1 MALLEVRDL
10 RVSFETP
17 DGTVNAVNGV
27 DFALEAGRSVA
38 VVGESGSG
46 KSQILLAVMGLLARN
61 GTASGSVKFD
71 GAELLGLDEGAFN
84 RIRASEIAMVFQDP
98 MTALNPYMRISDQMT
113 EVLTLHR
120 GMGRREALDEAVRLL
135 DAMEVPDARTRIRMY
150 PHEFSG
156 GMRQRVLIAMALLCR
171 PRLLIA
177 DEPTTALDV
186 TVQSQIVR
194 LLAGLRA
201 DLGTA
206 IVLVT
211 HDVGVVAGS
220 CDEMVVLYGG
230 RVMESGP
237 VESVFAAPL
246 HPYTRGLLDAVPRM
260 DRDDERLPAIPGDP
274 LGASLLPPG
283 CPFAPRCS
291 RAEDRCRDERPE
303 IATLAPGR
311 LAACHLPLEA
321 AP

>member
-10 RVSFETP
+10 LVSFETP

-27 DFALEAGRSVA
+27 DLSVEAGRALA

-46 KSQILLAVMGLLARN
+46 KSQIMLAVMGLLARN
-61 GTASGSVKFD
+61 GTAAGSVTFD
-71 GAELLGLDEGAFN
+71 GTELLGLDEAAFN
-84 RIRASEIAMVFQDP
+84 RIRAREIAMVFQDP
-98 MTALNPYMRISDQMT
+98 MTALNPYMRISDQMI
-113 EVLTLHR
+113 EALTLHR
-120 GMGRREALDEAVRLL
+120 GMGRRAALDEAVRLL
-135 DAMEVPDARTRIRMY
+135 DAMEVPDARARIRMY

-194 LLAGLRA
+194 ILSELRSE
-201 DLGTA
+201 LGTA
-206 IVLVT
+206 ILLVT

-237 VESVFAAPL
+237 VESVFAAPF

-274 LGASLLPPG
+274 LSATLLPAG
-283 CPFAPRCS
+283 CPFAPRCP
-291 RAEDRCRDERPE
+291 RAEDRCHGERPE
-303 IATLAPGR
+303 AAPLAPGR
-311 LAACHLPLEA
+311 LAACHFPIEA

>member
-27 DFALEAGRSVA
+27 DLSVEAGRTLA

-46 KSQILLAVMGLLARN
+46 KSQIMLAVMGLLARN
-61 GTASGSVKFD
+61 GTAAGSVTFD
-71 GAELLGLDEGAFN
+71 GTELLGLDEAAFN
-84 RIRASEIAMVFQDP
+84 RIRAREIAMVFQDP
-98 MTALNPYMRISDQMT
+98 MTALNPYMRISDQMI
-113 EVLTLHR
+113 EALTLHR
-120 GMGRREALDEAVRLL
+120 GMGRRAALDEAVRLL
-135 DAMEVPDARTRIRMY
+135 DAMEVPDARARIRMY

-194 LLAGLRA
+194 LLAELRS

-206 IVLVT
+206 ILLVT
-211 HDVGVVAGS
+211 HDVGVVAGN

-237 VESVFAAPL
+237 VESVFAAPF

-274 LGASLLPPG
+274 LSASLLPAG
-283 CPFAPRCS
+283 CPFAPRCP
-291 RAEDRCRDERPE
+291 RVGDRCRGERPE
-303 IATLAPGR
+303 AAPLAPGR
-311 LAACHLPLEA
+311 LAACHFPMEA